1 MHHRL
6 KVLHNSI
13 TIKLE
18 LVEKANS
25 LLDKIQIEEKIFIQK
40 NVSFDNNFYDVVLTF
55 DNDPRIESLVL
66 EVMTIGG
73 FTPQAIGSFEH
84 TKSKMIFSL
93 LIN

>member
-18 LVEKANS
+18 QVEKANS
-25 LLDKIQIEEKIFIQK
+25 LLDKIQIEEKVFITK
-40 NVSFDNNFYDVVLTF
+40 NVSFDNNFYDVVLIF
-55 DNDPRIESLVL
+55 DKNLRIESLVL
-66 EVMTIGG
+66 EVMIICG
-73 FTPQAIGSFEH
+73 FILQAIGSFEH